1 MVTYSILKHILLFH
15 CLLLKPLTANLTY
28 MQSISCTVLGWMKHK
43 LESRLLGEVSIT
55 ADLQVMPESEK
66 AGLELNI
73 QKTKSWHLVPSLH
86 GK

>member
-55 ADLQVMPESEK
+55 ADLLVMPESEK
-66 AGLELNI
+66 DLKNFFFFFSKEL
-73 QKTKSWHLVPSLH
+73 LDECER